1 MAGERQV
8 HTSAADADAQTRRD
22 AVEALFARRQGAYDN
37 LDAAALAA
45 DYTEDAVIDSPFS
58 GRHGKRH
65 AEQNLRTVFA
75 AFLDMKVVTE
85 ALVVEGNKVAQV
97 AMIEGTNMGGLFGA
111 EASGKTF
118 RIPAAFFYEVRDGLI
133 AYERRVYDFTGLLVQ
148 VGVLKAKP
156 V

>member
-1 MAGERQV
+1 MAGDTHV
-8 HTSAADADAQTRRD
+8 NASAAETDAQSRRD
-22 AVEALFARRQGAYDN
+22 AIAALFGRRQAAYDN

-45 DYTEDAVIDSPFS
+45 DYTDDAVIDSPFS

-75 AFLDMKVVTE
+75 AFLDMKVITE
-85 ALVVEGNKVAQV
+85 ALVVEGDHVAQL
-97 AMIEGTNMGGLFGA
+97 AMVEGTNIGGLFGA
-111 EASGKTF
+111 EASGKPF
-118 RIPAAFFYEVRDGLI
+118 RVPAAFFYEMRDGLI
-133 AYERRVYDFTGLLVQ
+133 AYERRVYDFTGMLVQ